1 MKSNHQPAPVL
12 LIVRDGW
19 GVSPNGRSRAVA
31 EGNATLLA
39 NTPVHDRLLADFPST
54 LIGAAEEYVGLPHG
68 QMGNSEVG
76 HLSLG
81 AGRIVPQDF
90 TRITAAV
97 EDRSFFETPA
107 LRDVFQKTVEN
118 RGRLH
123 LMGLCSDG
131 GVHSHIDH
139 LFALLEMAAKYDLQK
154 VLLHCFTDGRDTP
167 PHSGIHFLSSIA
179 ARTATLGVGE
189 IASVCGRYYAM
200 DRDSRWDRT
209 KKAYDVIVRA
219 QGERKADPIEALRES
234 YEAGITDEF
243 IIPFVV
249 AGPHQ
254 EHYSAVRDTDSIVF
268 FNFRPDRARQLAR
281 AITHPGFSEFPT
293 QPVKAEFLCMTQY
306 DKNFGLPVAFPPAR
320 PLHTLSAILSAQ
332 GLAQLRISE
341 TEKYAHVTYFF
352 GGGVE
357 VPAAGEDRCL
367 IPSPHVSTYD
377 KQPEMSAW
385 EMTDELLSRLHKNR
399 YPFTLVNYANP
410 DMLGHTG
417 NIPATVK
424 ALETV
429 DTCIGRLLE
438 AIENLGGTAFVTA
451 DHGNAEK
458 MLDENGQSFTAH
470 TTNLVHFMHFNRY
483 ATGLRAGGSL
493 ADIAPTILDVMG
505 FPKASEMTGRSLIE
519 PIQQFGKKD

>member
-1 MKSNHQPAPVL
+1 
-12 LIVRDGW
+12 
-19 GVSPNGRSRAVA
+19 
-31 EGNATLLA
+31 
-39 NTPVHDRLLADFPST
+39 VHDRLLAGFPST

-81 AGRIVPQDF
+81 AGRIVQQDF
-90 TRITAAV
+90 TRISASIENRT
-97 EDRSFFETPA
+97 FFETPA
-107 LRDVFQKTVEN
+107 LRDIFRKTVEN

-139 LFALLEMAAKYDLQK
+139 LFALLEMAGRYNLQK
-154 VLLHCFTDGRDTP
+154 VLLHCFTDGRDTS
-167 PHSGIHFLSSIA
+167 PHSGLEFLTAIA

-189 IASVCGRYYAM
+189 IATVCGRYYAM
-200 DRDSRWDRT
+200 DRDNRWDRT
-209 KKAYDVIVRA
+209 KRAYDVIVRA
-219 QGERKADPIEALRES
+219 EGDRKVDPLAAVRES
-234 YEAGITDEF
+234 YDAGITDEF
-243 IIPFVV
+243 MLPFVV
-249 AGPHQ
+249 VGPQQ
-254 EHYSAVRDTDSIVF
+254 ENSSAVRDTDSIVF
-268 FNFRPDRARQLAR
+268 FNFRPDRARQLTR
-281 AITHPGFSEFPT
+281 AMTHPGFSEFQT
-293 QPVKAEFLCMTQY
+293 QPVKAEFVCMTQY
-306 DKNFGLPVAFPPAR
+306 DKNFALPVAFPPAR
-320 PLHTLSAILSAQ
+320 PLHTLSAILSAA
-332 GLAQLRISE
+332 GMPQLRISE

-352 GGGVE
+352 GGGME
-357 VPAAGEDRCL
+357 QPAAGEDRCL

-385 EMTDELLSRLHKNR
+385 EMTDELLSRLQKNK
-399 YPFTLVNYANP
+399 YPFTLVNYPNP

-438 AIENLGGTAFVTA
+438 AIESMGGTAFVTA

-458 MLDENGQSFTAH
+458 MLDETGQPFTAH
-470 TTNLVHFMHFNRY
+470 TTNLVHFIHFSRY
-483 ATGLRAGGSL
+483 ATALRPGGSL

-505 FPKASEMTGRSLIE
+505 LPRAAEMTGRSLIE
-519 PIQQFGKKD
+519 QVQQSGKND